1 MFVYRITK
9 KYKGKEKMI
18 VYKIDIMEAL
28 KQKGYTSYR
37 LRQNKIFGEATMT
50 KFRKKEYINF
60 ENLNLLCK
68 LLECQ
73 PGDIIRYDGKT
84 DITDEDKLPWEE

>member
-1 MFVYRITK
+1 
-9 KYKGKEKMI
+9 MI
-18 VYKIDIMEAL
+18 KYKIDIMDAL
-28 KQKGYTSYR
+28 KVKGYTSYK
-37 LRQNKIFGEATMT
+37 LRKDKIFGEATMT

-73 PGDIIRYDGKT
+73 PGDIIEYVK
-84 DITDEDKLPWEE
+84 EK

>member
-1 MFVYRITK
+1 
-9 KYKGKEKMI
+9 MI

-37 LRQNKIFGEATMT
+37 LRQDKIFGEATMT

-68 LLECQ
+68 LLGCQ
-73 PGDIIRYDGKT
+73 PGDIIRYDGES
-84 DITDEDKLPWEE
+84 DQADHAG